1 MFLRVIRALG
11 WAVFWLVL
19 FVLICPAVV
28 IVVQVLDQLP
38 AAIAGR
44 RDSATARCL
53 DTPQDEVDSR

>member
-38 AAIAGR
+38 AAIQQP
-44 RDSATARCL
+44 RDDLIPLRMRSIPAR
-53 DTPQDEVDSR
+53 

>member
-28 IVVQVLDQLP
+28 IGVQVLDQLP
-38 AAIAGR
+38 AAIQQS
-44 RDSATARCL
+44 RDDLIPFRMRSIPAR
-53 DTPQDEVDSR
+53 

>member
-28 IVVQVLDQLP
+28 IGVQVLDQLP
-38 AAIAGR
+38 AAIQQS
-44 RDSATARCL
+44 RDALIPLRMRSIPAR
-53 DTPQDEVDSR
+53 

>member
-19 FVLICPAVV
+19 FALICPAVV

-38 AAIAGR
+38 AAAISNRAM
-44 RDSATARCL
+44 
-53 DTPQDEVDSR
+53 P

>member
-1 MFLRVIRALG
+1 MFLRVIRAFG

-38 AAIAGR
+38 AAISNRAM
-44 RDSATARCL
+44 
-53 DTPQDEVDSR
+53 P